1 MIFLQALIIVTP
13 FNHRKCPPVLNDHF
27 MSAAGVQPI
36 TVLIQQLQGLNM
48 TKPSAF
54 DKKQIQSAVMGE
66 KRSLLDELHLPPEV
80 ASFIRNNSKTLI
92 AVALCTVLI
101 ILGWTFY
108 KNYTASRN
116 DKAAAALVE
125 AMQVTEEAGRIQ
137 AIDRVVA
144 EFPGTDASQWGRLE
158 LAHIDYQ
165 GNNFESAALKYK
177 AILDDLS
184 SDSGLVPLVIYSL
197 GQANE
202 QLRDFDKALQYYQTL
217 SEIPGFVGEG
227 YLGMGRLYEE
237 KNELE
242 KTREVYEKYLALLN
256 EKALINQTDKTRT
269 IIEDKLATLKKGTG
283 TEEKE

>member
-1 MIFLQALIIVTP
+1 
-13 FNHRKCPPVLNDHF
+13 
-27 MSAAGVQPI
+27 
-36 TVLIQQLQGLNM
+36 M

-54 DKKQIQSAVMGE
+54 DKKQIQSAVLGE
-66 KRSLLDELHLPPEV
+66 KRSILDELHLPPEV

-92 AVALCTVLI
+92 AVALCIVLM

-116 DKAAAALVE
+116 DKAAAELVG
-125 AMQVTEEAGRIQ
+125 AMQVTEEAGRIL

-144 EFPGTDASQWGRLE
+144 EFPRTDASQWGRLE

-165 GNNFESAALKYK
+165 ANNFESAALKYK

-197 GQANE
+197 GQTYE
-202 QLRDFDKALQYYQTL
+202 QLQEFDSALQYYQTL
-217 SEIPGFVGEG
+217 SETPGFAGEG

-237 KNELE
+237 KKEPE
-242 KTREVYEKYLALLN
+242 KTREVYAKYLSLLN
-256 EKALINQTDKTRT
+256 ENAITNQNDKTRT
-269 IIEDKLATLKKGTG
+269 IIEEKLATLKTGTG